1 MFTGLVES
9 VGKLVGRSGEHIRV
23 RPARRFESPQFGESV
38 AVNGCCLTLERDFPD
53 GTLEFFTL
61 AETLDRTN
69 LGRLPIGSPVNLERA
84 LRLGDRLG
92 GHLVSGHID
101 SVAAVLSFTRC
112 ADGDFE
118 LVVEL
123 PELLAPEVVEKGSI
137 AIDGVSLTV
146 VRVEKGS
153 FAVRLIPVTRAETAL
168 AGRTPGTLVNLEGDL
183 IGKYVL
189 RQLALRDGG
198 AAGEPERCS
207 GSSIS
212 METLRQAGFL

>member
-23 RPARRFESPQFGESV
+23 RPARRLDSPQFGESV
-38 AVNGCCLTLERDFPD
+38 AVNGCCLTLERDFAD

-69 LGRLPIGSPVNLERA
+69 LGRLPIGSAVNLERA

-101 SVAAVLSFTRC
+101 CVAPVLSFAKC

-118 LVVEL
+118 LTVEL

-146 VRVEKGS
+146 VRVTES
-153 FAVRLIPVTRAETAL
+153 
-168 AGRTPGTLVNLEGDL
+168 
-183 IGKYVL
+183 
-189 RQLALRDGG
+189 
-198 AAGEPERCS
+198 
-207 GSSIS
+207 
-212 METLRQAGFL
+212 